1 MKKLFVLI
9 FMTTLTMAATAQK
22 EPQYISSFKYDK
34 RVHDFGTIKEKDG
47 KVSHTFTFTNT
58 SILPVVISDV
68 NSWCGCTTAE
78 YTKTPILP
86 GKTAKVT
93 VTFNPQSRPG
103 KFSKEVVLNLDG
115 NKGFTRVWIKGN
127 VIPYRHP
134 VGEDYPY
141 EIGRAHV

>member
-1 MKKLFVLI
+1 MAA
-9 FMTTLTMAATAQK
+9 LTMAATAQK

-86 GKTAKVT
+86 GKTAKEIISLVRSSADRYLT
-93 VTFNPQSRPG
+93 PDNIYG
-103 KFSKEVVLNLDG
+103 YG
-115 NKGFTRVWIKGN
+115 
-127 VIPYRHP
+127 IPDFWRAYQQ
-134 VGEDYPY
+134 
-141 EIGRAHV
+141 GR